1 MTAADIS
8 RVRISGFR
16 SIADADISLDR
27 INLLIGSNV
36 SGKSNILGI
45 FELSMQSHPGNS
57 RPTLPTAVALRYCSA
72 TEQNK
77 RTKSHFGPP
86 RLGKVS
92 MKRFYGRTI
101 EVDA

>member
-1 MTAADIS
+1 M
-8 RVRISGFR
+8 RIFR
-16 SIADADISLDR
+16 F
-27 INLLIGSNV
+27 
-36 SGKSNILGI
+36 LGI
-45 FELSMQSHPGNS
+45 FELLHAITTVNLQIYVE
-57 RPTLPTAVALRYCSA
+57 TAVALGYCSA

-101 EVDA
+101 AVDA